1 MAYKDVWATPRTDY
15 TQYNPSMDTY
25 NNNNKSQDI
34 ESMMKYQQH
43 LSQNQ
48 LEQVANYIS
57 SISVNMETS
66 IKKKVDL
73 YGHQVK
79 DITQSIVSSTD
90 RLDTI
95 VNILYVIIALVVLS
109 AIVVPLLLFFYI
121 KHSNSKIIALFNGI
135 TKNVINTFNIGDK

>member
-1 MAYKDVWATPRTDY
+1 MSYKDMWATPRTEY
-15 TQYNPSMDTY
+15 NQYAPMDSNNTTT
-25 NNNNKSQDI
+25 NNNSQDI
-34 ESMMKYQQH
+34 QSIMKYQQQ

-66 IKKKVDL
+66 INKKVDS

-79 DITQSIVSSTD
+79 DITRTLVSSTD

-121 KHSNSKIIALFNGI
+121 KHTNSKILAAFNEV
-135 TKNVINTFNIGDK
+135 TKNIIASANL